1 MSNKEVIA
9 VVRLQ
14 PGQGGYY
21 DELSRVHL
29 TIGNPQANIYA
40 GTNCTQLRRSVKS
53 GRLRLISGSF
63 GPDVPPFQLVRR
75 GDFYVLAHNS
85 ENHPIPVKTD
95 AEPVTEPVVPEQ
107 PVVAEQPVV
116 PEQPVVA
123 EQPVAEKPED
133 LPVEVEEKVEDQ
145 PEETPEAAADE
156 QKIEKKGKAGK
167 KTAKKDSKKTEQAGE

>member
-107 PVVAEQPVV
+107 PVVAEQPV
-116 PEQPVVA
+116 
-123 EQPVAEKPED
+123 AEKPED

-167 KTAKKDSKKTEQAGE
+167 KTVKKDSKKTEQAGE

>member
-95 AEPVTEPVVPEQ
+95 AEPVTEPVV
-107 PVVAEQPVV
+107 AEQL
-116 PEQPVVA
+116 VVA

-156 QKIEKKGKAGK
+156 QKIEKKDKAGK

>member
-85 ENHPIPVKTD
+85 ENHPIPVKAD
-95 AEPVTEPVVPEQ
+95 AEPVTE
-107 PVVAEQPVV
+107 PVV

>member
-107 PVVAEQPVV
+107 PVVAEQPG
-116 PEQPVVA
+116 
-123 EQPVAEKPED
+123 AEKPED
-133 LPVEVEEKVEDQ
+133 LPVEVEEKAEDQ

>member
-107 PVVAEQPVV
+107 PVVAEQPV
-116 PEQPVVA
+116 
-123 EQPVAEKPED
+123 AEKPED

-145 PEETPEAAADE
+145 PEETPEAVADE

>member
-107 PVVAEQPVV
+107 PVA
-116 PEQPVVA
+116 A

>member
-107 PVVAEQPVV
+107 PVVAEQPV
-116 PEQPVVA
+116 
-123 EQPVAEKPED
+123 AEKPED

-145 PEETPEAAADE
+145 PEETPEAAVDE

>member
-95 AEPVTEPVVPEQ
+95 AEPVTEPVVTEQ
-107 PVVAEQPVV
+107 PVVAEQPG
-116 PEQPVVA
+116 
-123 EQPVAEKPED
+123 AEKPED

-167 KTAKKDSKKTEQAGE
+167 KTVKKDSKKTEQAGE

>member
-107 PVVAEQPVV
+107 PVVAEQPV
-116 PEQPVVA
+116 
-123 EQPVAEKPED
+123 AEKPED

-145 PEETPEAAADE
+145 SEETPEAAADE

-167 KTAKKDSKKTEQAGE
+167 KNVKKDSKKTEQAGE

>member
-107 PVVAEQPVV
+107 PVVAEQPV
-116 PEQPVVA
+116 
-123 EQPVAEKPED
+123 AEKPED

-145 PEETPEAAADE
+145 PEETPEAVADE

-167 KTAKKDSKKTEQAGE
+167 KTVKKDSKKTEQAGE

>member
-107 PVVAEQPVV
+107 PVVAEQPV
-116 PEQPVVA
+116 
-123 EQPVAEKPED
+123 AEKPED

>member
-107 PVVAEQPVV
+107 PVVAEQPV
-116 PEQPVVA
+116 
-123 EQPVAEKPED
+123 AEKPED

-156 QKIEKKGKAGK
+156 QKIEKKCKAGK